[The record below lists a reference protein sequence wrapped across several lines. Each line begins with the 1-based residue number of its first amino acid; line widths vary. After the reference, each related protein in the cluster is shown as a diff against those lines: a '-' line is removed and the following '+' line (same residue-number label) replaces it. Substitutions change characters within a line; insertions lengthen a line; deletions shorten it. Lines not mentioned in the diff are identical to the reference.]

1 MADFLPI
8 LLFVLVAA
16 AVSLAMI
23 LAPRLIAPR
32 KHTAV
37 KEMPYESGM
46 DPVHDARRRFAVR
59 FHLVAIAFLVFDV
72 ELLFL
77 YPWAV
82 AAGQGAITRVQ
93 GSGFRVQETA
103 SAERG
108 MRSAEVKATDS
119 VALAPDSALGTSR
132 GIDLAVAD
140 GWIASRNLVFAGAM
154 VFILL
159 VVLGF
164 VYDWRKGIFR
174 WR

>member
-1 MADFLPI
+1 MAMLLPI
-8 LLFVLVAA
+8 LLFILVAA
-16 AVSLAMI
+16 AVSVGMI
-23 LAPRLIAPR
+23 AAPRLLAPR

-46 DPVHDARRRFAVR
+46 DPIHDVRRRFAVR

-82 AAGQGAITRVQ
+82 ATAQQ
-93 GSGFRVQETA
+93 GSGFRVQGLGQGEQ
-103 SAERG
+103 
-108 MRSAEVKATDS
+108 RSGVTEQKS
-119 VALAPDSALGTSR
+119 VAESNLSAAPR
-132 GIDLAVAD
+132 GIDFAVAS
-140 GWIASRNLVFAGAM
+140 GWVSDRGLVFGGAM
-154 VFILL
+154 MFILL

-164 VYDWRKGIFR
+164 VYDWRKGVFQ

>member
-1 MADFLPI
+1 MASFLPI
-8 LLFVLVAA
+8 LLFVIVAA
-16 AVSLAMI
+16 AVSCAMI
-23 LAPRLIAPR
+23 AAPRLIAPR

-82 AAGQGAITRVQ
+82 AMRHVEAADGQTGTV
-93 GSGFRVQETA
+93 S
-103 SAERG
+103 SAPRG
-108 MRSAEVKATDS
+108 
-119 VALAPDSALGTSR
+119 L
-132 GIDLAVAD
+132 DLAVSN
-140 GWIASRNLVFAGAM
+140 GWVSNRGLVFAGAM

-164 VYDWRKGIFR
+164 VYDWRKGVFR